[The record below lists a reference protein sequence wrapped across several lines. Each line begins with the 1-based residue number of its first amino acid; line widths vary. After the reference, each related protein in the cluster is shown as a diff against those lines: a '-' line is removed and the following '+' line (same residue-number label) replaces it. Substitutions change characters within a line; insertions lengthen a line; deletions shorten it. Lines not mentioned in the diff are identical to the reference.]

1 MIYDGPLMHAATR
14 WLIHCLFIWYLAFFD
29 FPLMTASVLRPD
41 SIDGKKIEAAELLQ
55 HIYNYIIIY
64 IYDNYII
71 KIITY
76 FIISQLYRFISMLQ
90 IYRYKY
96 TTYPYIIASKYKS
109 YNNIIYIIM
118 FIYYISLY
126 IIYCSGTLCYIS
138 LDAITSYLY
147 VESWQVIFFYTRWI
161 ELGWQANW
169 NWWHIL
175 CFVVEHYV
183 TYP

>member
-1 MIYDGPLMHAATR
+1 
-14 WLIHCLFIWYLAFFD
+14 
-29 FPLMTASVLRPD
+29 
-41 SIDGKKIEAAELLQ
+41 
-55 HIYNYIIIY
+55 
-64 IYDNYII
+64 
-71 KIITY
+71 
-76 FIISQLYRFISMLQ
+76 MLQ

-169 NWWHIL
+169 NWWHVW
-175 CFVVEHYV
+175 CFVVFDRRLKNYNLCKENISFYDRRI
-183 TYP
+183 TCTNILINIQYINIYIYINISI